1 MDQFQVLMMQAVV
14 LTMQKMAGSTAEA
27 GTALEALLW
36 GNPDVLLLSCIASW
50 DMGCFLPLAYLSEIH
65 NLYVFLDTLNKFK
78 TKETMCF
85 PGLSIGIA
93 FWVQVIISF
102 CDTSVFS
109 LS

>member
-50 DMGCFLPLAYLSEIH
+50 DMGCFLPLAYLSEIY
-65 NLYVFLDTLNKFK
+65 NLYMFLDILNKFK
-78 TKETMCF
+78 KKKKPC
-85 PGLSIGIA
+85 
-93 FWVQVIISF
+93 
-102 CDTSVFS
+102 VF
-109 LS
+109 LDCPLVLLFGCK